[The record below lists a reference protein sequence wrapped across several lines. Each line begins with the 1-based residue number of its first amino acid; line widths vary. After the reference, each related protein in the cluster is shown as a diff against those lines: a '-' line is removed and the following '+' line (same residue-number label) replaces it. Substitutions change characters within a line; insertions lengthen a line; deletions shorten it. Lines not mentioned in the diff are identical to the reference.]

1 MKHTYHLGIICL
13 FLLLFSCGNNTE
25 NAAIRTGAQNTD
37 AYLSLLEGKK
47 VGILTNHT
55 ALIEN
60 THLVDSLS
68 ALGVDIQMIFAPEHG
83 FRGDADAGA
92 LLDNYHDAKTGIRVV
107 SVYGSSFIPA
117 DSLMQ
122 QLDVALYDIQDVGLR
137 FYTYLSS
144 MYNLMEACAR
154 NGVPLIIMD
163 RPNPNGHLVSGP
175 VLDMKYK
182 SFVGIVPI
190 PVVHGMTLG
199 EMAGMINGEC
209 WLPDSLHVDL
219 TVIPC
224 QNYTHSTHYELPIK
238 PSPNLPNNRSIYLY
252 PSLCLFEATR
262 VSLGRGTDFPFQ
274 VYGHP
279 DMTGYDFSFTPVPV
293 PGAKKPVQNGNLCYG
308 VDLRT
313 TPSNEEIW
321 SRGFDLS
328 YVIDAYNNLKES
340 TEMYP
345 DFFTSY
351 FEKLVGVDY
360 VRPMIKSGAAIE
372 EIEALWQDDLEK
384 FKEKRKQYLLYPL

>member
-13 FLLLFSCGNNTE
+13 FLLLSSCGNNTE

-55 ALIEN
+55 ALIDN

-199 EMAGMINGEC
+199 EMAGIINGEC
-209 WLPDSLHVDL
+209 WQIGRAHV
-219 TVIPC
+219 
-224 QNYTHSTHYELPIK
+224 
-238 PSPNLPNNRSIYLY
+238 
-252 PSLCLFEATR
+252 
-262 VSLGRGTDFPFQ
+262 
-274 VYGHP
+274 
-279 DMTGYDFSFTPVPV
+279 
-293 PGAKKPVQNGNLCYG
+293 
-308 VDLRT
+308 
-313 TPSNEEIW
+313 
-321 SRGFDLS
+321 
-328 YVIDAYNNLKES
+328 
-340 TEMYP
+340 
-345 DFFTSY
+345 
-351 FEKLVGVDY
+351 
-360 VRPMIKSGAAIE
+360 
-372 EIEALWQDDLEK
+372 
-384 FKEKRKQYLLYPL
+384 

>member
-13 FLLLFSCGNNTE
+13 FLLLSSCGNNTE

-55 ALIEN
+55 ALIDN

-199 EMAGMINGEC
+199 EMAGIINGEC

-279 DMTGYDFSFTPVPV
+279 DMT
-293 PGAKKPVQNGNLCYG
+293 
-308 VDLRT
+308 
-313 TPSNEEIW
+313 
-321 SRGFDLS
+321 
-328 YVIDAYNNLKES
+328 
-340 TEMYP
+340 
-345 DFFTSY
+345 
-351 FEKLVGVDY
+351 
-360 VRPMIKSGAAIE
+360 
-372 EIEALWQDDLEK
+372 
-384 FKEKRKQYLLYPL
+384 